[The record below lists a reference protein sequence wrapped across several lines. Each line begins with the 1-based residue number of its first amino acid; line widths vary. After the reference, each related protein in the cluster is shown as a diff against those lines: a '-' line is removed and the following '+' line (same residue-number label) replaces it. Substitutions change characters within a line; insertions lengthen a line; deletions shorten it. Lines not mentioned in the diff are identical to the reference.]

1 MKPIHLL
8 WLFVSLFTFFSCS
21 SEIEDNEDGLFIGN
35 DFANLDEI
43 ELRREISLLMGNVLL
58 DKEAAGFALDYARFK
73 NDNSESISLAALA
86 GKKSK
91 IPMEEKVALSK
102 ARKLNAVAEPS
113 SEGFKSALITSYH
126 TMNGQLP
133 IMQQMMRNQS
143 LSLEGASASS
153 DNGFFSILDTDAFV
167 DYELYF
173 PYEEEFN
180 WDNVETFAMSWAPEN
195 LEKGSSDAHLFNRT
209 TGTYDVDQIIV
220 DDDYAYKKPTIVLM
234 PLPKRE
240 PGVEDIEVDEGYA
253 DGGGDIYVDSD
264 QQYWLTQNV
273 DHTQI
278 SQNDVLRTIIPKIRL
293 TRHYSGWPSKSKIIL
308 YRVSGDLNL
317 NADGTINSTSS
328 GVYKLLDRY
337 KFKRSDIRDEEWKTV
352 NITFDG
358 DWDMHEYNQQIV
370 LFAFRYSGYGT
381 STAEGTVSI
390 GYDEETKQ
398 YVDEAR
404 ITTSFST
411 SEGRTRLKYNN
422 SISRRDALS
431 HIVGNFG
438 AGTKSDGDV
447 SYTVR
452 TADALEY
459 YFKHHYTD
467 VPE

>member
-1 MKPIHLL
+1 MRNIL

-21 SEIEDNEDGLFIGN
+21 IEIEGDEDRLLIGN
-35 DFANLDEI
+35 DFANHDEI
-43 ELRREISLLMGNVLL
+43 ELRREISLLMGSVLL
-58 DKEAAGFALDYARFK
+58 DKEAANLALDYARFK

-86 GKKSK
+86 GNESK
-91 IPMEEKVALSK
+91 IPMEERVALGK

-113 SEGFKSALITSYH
+113 SKGFKSALITSYH
-126 TMNGQLP
+126 AMNGQLP
-133 IMQQMMRNQS
+133 IMQQIMRNQS

-153 DNGFFSILDTDAFV
+153 DNSFFSILDTDAFA

-180 WDNVETFAMSWAPEN
+180 WKNVDTFAMSWAPEN
-195 LEKGSSDAHLFNRT
+195 LERGSSDAHLFKRT
-209 TGTYDVDQIIV
+209 TGTYDDDQIIV
-220 DDDYAYKKPTIVLM
+220 DDDYAYKNPTIVLM
-234 PLPKRE
+234 PTPKTE
-240 PGVEDIEVDEGYA
+240 LIPIGIEDDEDYA
-253 DGGGDIYVDSD
+253 DGGDDIYVDPE

-293 TRHYSGWPSKSKIIL
+293 TKHYSGWPSKSKIVL

-317 NADGTINSTSS
+317 NADGNINSTSS
-328 GVYKLLDRY
+328 TPYLLRDIF
-337 KFKRSDIRDEEWKTV
+337 KFKRSNIKDKEWKTV

-358 DWDMHEYNQQIV
+358 DWDMHETNQQIV
-370 LFAFRYSGYGT
+370 LFAYRYSGYGT

-398 YVDEAR
+398 FVHEAR
-404 ITTSFST
+404 ITAPFSI
-411 SEGRTRLKYNN
+411 SRNKTRLKYNN

-438 AGTKSDGDV
+438 AGTKSDGGV